1 MNSSTVCMYSLDV
14 CIANYKNNITI
25 HGYPYIPDD
34 PNELALKNK
43 VMKYIRLELLDM
55 DMLVP
60 LLNKY
65 QLLTQ
70 ANMYDLKNPLV
81 APTERANLLVYHIL
95 PSKGPGTFTLF
106 VKCLQEEKEHLG
118 HQTLTQLFS
127 SPLHCENTGQLTI
140 CHAYKVVAYAH

>member
-1 MNSSTVCMYSLDV
+1 
-14 CIANYKNNITI
+14 
-25 HGYPYIPDD
+25 
-34 PNELALKNK
+34 
-43 VMKYIRLELLDM
+43 MKYIRLELLDI
-55 DMLVP
+55 DALLP

-70 ANMYDLKNPLV
+70 ANMYDLKNPLI
-81 APTERANLLVYHIL
+81 APTERANLLVYRIL
-95 PSKGPGTFTLF
+95 PSKGLGAFTLF

-140 CHAYKVVAYAH
+140 CHAYTGVAEHMLIDMLQLLTAYTYNSCVNKATDCMHMYI